1 MTKNGNRGRKIR
13 KNGPKTVRAS
23 RKSNLIKKIKQR
35 LTTNWLFIGVQS
47 LMCGFPRKPSGATGI
62 DVT

>member
-1 MTKNGNRGRKIR
+1 M
-13 KNGPKTVRAS
+13 
-23 RKSNLIKKIKQR
+23 KKVKQR

-62 DVT
+62 DATTKSLKEL